1 MNLKL
6 KFFVVF
12 FLVIFF
18 QVITYAQIKNKKDIE
33 SKNIFDIAE
42 LSLKLEN
49 HSLLVY
55 KDKKISYQDEH
66 GIKPLLI
73 QIKKKGLKDAIV
85 VDKLVGK
92 AAALLMVYGGVKQ
105 VHTNIIAKDAMIV
118 FEKYNIKY
126 SANEIVEYI
135 QNRTKD
141 GLCPMEEK
149 VKNIDKPKKA
159 YKIFKKII
167 KLN

>member
-1 MNLKL
+1 MNLKI
-6 KFFVVF
+6 KFFVLS
-12 FLVIFF
+12 FLFFF
-18 QVITYAQIKNKKDIE
+18 QVITYAQAKNKNIE
-33 SKNIFDIAE
+33 EKNIFDIAE

>member
-6 KFFVVF
+6 KFFVLSIIF
-12 FLVIFF
+12 FLVVLF
-18 QVITYAQIKNKKDIE
+18 QVTTFAQTEN
-33 SKNIFDIAE
+33 KNIFDISE

-55 KDKKISYQDEH
+55 KDGQISYQDEH

-105 VHTNIIAKDAMIV
+105 VHTNIIAKDAMII

-159 YKIFKKII
+159 YKIFKKIS

>member
-1 MNLKL
+1 MNLKI
-6 KFFVVF
+6 KFFVLS
-12 FLVIFF
+12 FLFFF
-18 QVITYAQIKNKKDIE
+18 QVITYAQAKNKNIE
-33 SKNIFDIAE
+33 EKNIFDISE

-55 KDKKISYQDEH
+55 KDGQISYQDEH

-105 VHTNIIAKDAMIV
+105 VHTNIIAKDAMII

-159 YKIFKKII
+159 YKIFKKIS

>member
-1 MNLKL
+1 M
-6 KFFVVF
+6 
-12 FLVIFF
+12 
-18 QVITYAQIKNKKDIE
+18 
-33 SKNIFDIAE
+33 
-42 LSLKLEN
+42 
-49 HSLLVY
+49 LVY
-55 KDKKISYQDEH
+55 KDGQISYQDEH

-159 YKIFKKII
+159 YKIFKK
-167 KLN
+167 LVN

>member
-1 MNLKL
+1 MNLKI
-6 KFFVVF
+6 KFFVLS
-12 FLVIFF
+12 FLFFF
-18 QVITYAQIKNKKDIE
+18 QVITYAQAKNKNIE
-33 SKNIFDIAE
+33 EKNIFDISE

-55 KDKKISYQDEH
+55 KDGQISYQDEH